1 MPNNNAGANP
11 PVADIGQRFTQYL
24 RAKTQTSEKKQV
36 DPDLRKNMVEV
47 PSKPDGVSDA
57 TGEVDEVNKLVK
69 QPETRPIGQEQLV
82 AEVKGIYA
90 GLVMVENK
98 CIEVDNAQ
106 NSLNNDSASPQL
118 NTDQWQALIA
128 LHRTLLHEHHDFFL
142 ASQHPSASP
151 ALRRL
156 AAKYA
161 MPARMWRHG
170 IHSFLELL
178 RHRLPHSL
186 EYMLTFIYSSY
197 SMMALLYET
206 VPAFEYTWI
215 ECLGDLSRYRMA
227 IEDDDVR
234 DREVWT
240 AVSRHWYSQASDKA
254 PTTGRLYHHLAILA
268 RPNVVAQLFYYAKS
282 LCVPIPFNSA
292 RDSILTL
299 FEPIMA
305 GTHGKLHA
313 VDRALVRCHGT
324 FFTGKSTEDLE
335 EARNEFLSNLDLAVA
350 KGARRW
356 LESGYQIAVTN
367 LCALFDYGL
376 ATNVLMRALEAST
389 KAAPMPKIVVA
400 DEPTSAESQTAS
412 GTQKSSSTDNES
424 APVTSTEAK
433 EDVVDLSKRFK
444 EVLQFVESTDT
455 IVLSRLGDLNILS
468 YLNVRLMFLHQM
480 AILKGPGG
488 AEAETPAMS
497 HLETFFPWHLLSLCL
512 NSFAAGL
519 ETPAKYETSEFP
531 RTAERRPLP
540 EDWAMR
546 GLVWAETAF
555 PQDHFNVNENM
566 EEDERTFETPSM
578 GEQRRERCLWLAYQ
592 IAQIGTSGDGDK
604 GKEGRWITYD
614 ADTKKFRPAAK
625 YVSDVEIR
633 PPVAK
638 TTFLDDEDVLPE
650 SELAS
655 ISSGPES
662 TLGALSAQE
671 QKNEKPTII
680 QSADKV
686 HNSNS

>member
-1 MPNNNAGANP
+1 MTNTGAN
-11 PVADIGQRFTQYL
+11 IGQRRKDERYP
-24 RAKTQTSEKKQV
+24 RPVVTSSGDV
-36 DPDLRKNMVEV
+36 TPRNA
-47 PSKPDGVSDA
+47 DG
-57 TGEVDEVNKLVK
+57 DEVNKLVK
-69 QPETRPIGQEQLV
+69 QPETRLIGQEQLV

-118 NTDQWQALIA
+118 NTNQWQALIA

-170 IHSFLELL
+170 IHSL
-178 RHRLPHSL
+178 
-186 EYMLTFIYSSY
+186 
-197 SMMALLYET
+197 
-206 VPAFEYTWI
+206 
-215 ECLGDLSRYRMA
+215 MA

-240 AVSRHWYSQASDKA
+240 AVSRQWYSRGSDKA

-268 RPNVVAQLFYYAKS
+268 RPNVVAQVFYYAKS

-324 FFTGKSTEDLE
+324 FFTGKGAEDLE
-335 EARNEFLSNLDLAVA
+335 EARDEFLSNLDLAVA

-356 LESGYQIAVTN
+356 LEAGYQIAVTN
-367 LCALFDYGL
+367 LCSLFGYGL
-376 ATNVLMRALEAST
+376 PANVLMRALDAST
-389 KAAPMPKIVVA
+389 REAPMPKIVVA
-400 DEPTSAESQTAS
+400 DEATSAETQAAS
-412 GTQKSSSTDNES
+412 SETQKSSKTDDENGP
-424 APVTSTEAK
+424 AATTEAK
-433 EDVVDLSKRFK
+433 EDVIDPLKHFK
-444 EVLQFVESTDT
+444 QVLQFVESTDT

-468 YLNVRLMFLHQM
+468 YTIVKLTFLLAM
-480 AILKGPGG
+480 ARLKGPGG
-488 AEAETPAMS
+488 GEPITPAMS
-497 HLETFFPWHLLSLCL
+497 HLEASFPWHLLCLCL
-512 NSFAAGL
+512 NSFAAGF
-519 ETPAKYETSEFP
+519 ETPEKYETTEFP
-531 RTAERRPLP
+531 RTAEGRPLP

-546 GLVWAETAF
+546 GLVWADPAEVVF
-555 PQDHFNVNENM
+555 PREYFAVNESM

-592 IAQIGTSGDGDK
+592 IAQIGASGDADKK

-614 ADTKKFRPAAK
+614 PDTKKFSPAAK
-625 YVSDVEIR
+625 
-633 PPVAK
+633 
-638 TTFLDDEDVLPE
+638 
-650 SELAS
+650 
-655 ISSGPES
+655 
-662 TLGALSAQE
+662 
-671 QKNEKPTII
+671 
-680 QSADKV
+680 
-686 HNSNS
+686 

>member
-1 MPNNNAGANP
+1 
-11 PVADIGQRFTQYL
+11 
-24 RAKTQTSEKKQV
+24 
-36 DPDLRKNMVEV
+36 
-47 PSKPDGVSDA
+47 
-57 TGEVDEVNKLVK
+57 
-69 QPETRPIGQEQLV
+69 
-82 AEVKGIYA
+82 
-90 GLVMVENK
+90 
-98 CIEVDNAQ
+98 
-106 NSLNNDSASPQL
+106 
-118 NTDQWQALIA
+118 
-128 LHRTLLHEHHDFFL
+128 
-142 ASQHPSASP
+142 
-151 ALRRL
+151 
-156 AAKYA
+156 
-161 MPARMWRHG
+161 
-170 IHSFLELL
+170 
-178 RHRLPHSL
+178 
-186 EYMLTFIYSSY
+186 MLTFIYSSY

-240 AVSRHWYSQASDKA
+240 AVSRDWYSRASDKA

-313 VDRALVRCHGT
+313 VDRALVKCHGT
-324 FFTGKSTEDLE
+324 FFTGKGTEDLE
-335 EARNEFLSNLDLAVA
+335 DARNEFLSNLDLAVA

-356 LESGYQIAVTN
+356 LEAGYQIAVTN
-367 LCALFDYGL
+367 LCALLDYGL
-376 ATNVLMRALEAST
+376 PTNVLMRALEAST
-389 KAAPMPKIVVA
+389 KDTPMPKIVVG
-400 DEPTSAESQTAS
+400 DEPDSAESQEAS
-412 GTQKSSSTDNES
+412 ETQKSADADDKN
-424 APVTSTEAK
+424 APVASSTEAK
-433 EDVVDLSKRFK
+433 DDVVDLSKRFK

-488 AEAETPAMS
+488 AEAKPAAMS
-497 HLETFFPWHLLSLCL
+497 HLEASFPWHLLSLCL
-512 NSFAAGL
+512 NSFAAGF
-519 ETPAKYETSEFP
+519 ETPKKYETSEFP
-531 RTAERRPLP
+531 HTAERRPLP

-546 GLVWAETAF
+546 GLVWAEMAF
-555 PQDHFNVNENM
+555 PADHFSVNENM

-578 GEQRRERCLWLAYQ
+578 GDQRRERCLWLAYQ
-592 IAQIGTSGDGDK
+592 IAQIGTAGDG

-638 TTFLDDEDVLPE
+638 ATFLDDEDVLPE
-650 SELAS
+650 AELAS

-662 TLGALSAQE
+662 TLGALSVQE

-680 QSADKV
+680 QSANKV
-686 HNSNS
+686 HDSNS